1 LLPAAAGG
9 RRAIAYDRR
18 GFGRSTHDRRITT
31 TMFDEDVDDLRGM
44 LAARGATPAH
54 LIGHSDGGTV
64 ALLLAARAPELV
76 LSVAVVAVHVRGDE
90 VTVATLRRM
99 GPPDEW
105 PEPMQRSL
113 RRAHGE
119 DWADVAGRWHAL
131 WTSPEWEA
139 WSIVDE
145 LATVRCPV
153 LVMHGLR
160 DELSP
165 QLHAEAIDEA
175 LPGVRVT
182 WVDTTTHDPHRAE
195 PDRFVSDLQAL
206 WRDVEAG
213 DD

>member
-1 LLPAAAGG
+1 
-9 RRAIAYDRR
+9 
-18 GFGRSTHDRRITT
+18 
-31 TMFDEDVDDLRGM
+31 M
-44 LAARGATPAH
+44 LAARRAAPAH

-76 LSVAVVAVHVRGDE
+76 LSVAVVAVHVRGDD

-145 LATVRCPV
+145 LAAVRCPV
-153 LVMHGLR
+153 LVMHELR

-206 WRDVEAG
+206 WQDVEAG
-213 DD
+213 ID